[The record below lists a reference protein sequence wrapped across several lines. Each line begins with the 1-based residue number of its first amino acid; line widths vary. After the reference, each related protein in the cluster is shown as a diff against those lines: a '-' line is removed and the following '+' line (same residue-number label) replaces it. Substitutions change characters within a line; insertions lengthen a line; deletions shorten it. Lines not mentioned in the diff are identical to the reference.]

1 MDAVDK
7 LYEYLQSAS
16 SQAEIKDI
24 VDQTNQ
30 DLADDV
36 QIRKCREYPIGDS
49 YYIDYL
55 ENNFDE
61 DKGRKQFYD
70 DVAKYIK
77 DWMLT
82 EEELELLDDERI
94 SDADLCIDYA
104 EVCFDAETIIDLAI
118 EDALRS

>member
-36 QIRKCREYPIGDS
+36 QIRTCREYPIGDS
-49 YYIDYL
+49 HYIDYL
-55 ENNFDE
+55 EDDFDE
-61 DKGRKQFYD
+61 DEGRKQFYG
-70 DVAKYIK
+70 DVARYIK